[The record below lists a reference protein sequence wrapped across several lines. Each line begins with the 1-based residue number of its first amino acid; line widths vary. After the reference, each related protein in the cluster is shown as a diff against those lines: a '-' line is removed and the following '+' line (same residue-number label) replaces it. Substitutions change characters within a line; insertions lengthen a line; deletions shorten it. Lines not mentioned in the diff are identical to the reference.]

1 MPVATLYLSFQ
12 CSFLDYTTRQWL
24 GLSLLFW
31 IVTKPVYPNHLV
43 LELLCNFVQIVV
55 KDLRGHGTTL
65 SSKVGRAVHLGAV
78 EDVSERIHR
87 PLSSLDVAIR
97 SERRS

>member
-1 MPVATLYLSFQ
+1 MCSTPTRLILIILPPVTATVPVATLYLSFQ
-12 CSFLDYTTRQWL
+12 CPFLDYTTRQWL

-55 KDLRGHGTTL
+55 KD
-65 SSKVGRAVHLGAV
+65 
-78 EDVSERIHR
+78 
-87 PLSSLDVAIR
+87 
-97 SERRS
+97 